1 MNFTFLEL
9 ILLIIVLLAVG
20 ALIGHHF
27 ASFSFGN
34 ALTRFSNTM
43 RSDLHDAEMAI
54 KSHVSGGI
62 TDVKREVAAVK
73 ADVAGVAVHAEA
85 AADHAESVTKQLAT
99 TIAAKV

>member
-1 MNFTFLEL
+1 MTFTFLEL
-9 ILLIIVLLAVG
+9 ILLIVVLLAVG

-27 ASFSFGN
+27 ASFSFGI

-62 TDVKREVAAVK
+62 IDVKRDVAAVK
-73 ADVAGVAVHAEA
+73 TDVAGVASTA
-85 AADHAESVTKQLAT
+85 ATNLDAAKQQLAAL
-99 TIAAKV
+99 AAKV